1 MMTRFGTAAAINTNV
16 SANAFLRKSIFTDK
30 GLVGQKNKNITVDS
44 KVIKSGLQIK
54 SGLTTIKFFPT
65 AYHAPSKSVAV
76 AADTQAHAHA
86 TPTHLLSPSAES
98 YESKFSKP
106 TRWTLT
112 TILSLILFN
121 ASGQVVPNLLTNDNY
136 RPYLTEEQ
144 KRQEIFK
151 APKAKTSQELNP
163 DLYKYQNQNQEN
175 LDQLIKQGLIPD
187 PNNAFKNQ
195 AQIGFSKPTT
205 PTTTN
210 YGIPKSAYEPGLSI
224 QQRNQM
230 MIEADM
236 RAYEEQKTR
245 TQQIL
250 AEADKEFGPTINYTL
265 GLHTGPRVDRFVKA
279 YNELESMLNGNQKID
294 FLKAVWLV
302 ESAHDQSLTW
312 EEFSGS
318 FQNGVDII
326 SALMIQDKIDPNDNL
341 SKIMTIY
348 KYMAD
353 TTKVYIKAKEKN
365 IVTKP
370 MMYDYEDYGGKQDVT
385 KVFVSKLLRTGSGQC
400 MSLPMLYYL
409 YAKAF
414 RADAHIAFAP
424 QHTYITFQDTRGIWQ
439 NIELTAPMFIASDF
453 HWGSGFISAEQ
464 AKSGIYLR
472 PSTEKETLTYL
483 LTTLAITYARN
494 FGTDE
499 RNLQMA
505 ETAKKYFPKSITAN
519 MIYAGYYKDLYLNV
533 LRQYDM
539 YQLSED
545 KFNNDEQ
552 RKALEQR
559 ALTEIRY
566 LKRDLGYAEIPDWAY
581 KQWLDGVNESARRK
595 QHLVKRREL
604 EQQLNR
610 IK

>member
-1 MMTRFGTAAAINTNV
+1 
-16 SANAFLRKSIFTDK
+16 
-30 GLVGQKNKNITVDS
+30 
-44 KVIKSGLQIK
+44 
-54 SGLTTIKFFPT
+54 
-65 AYHAPSKSVAV
+65 
-76 AADTQAHAHA
+76 
-86 TPTHLLSPSAES
+86 LSPPAES

-112 TILSLILFN
+112 AILTLILLN
-121 ASGQVVPNLLTNDNY
+121 ASGQVVPNLLTDDNY

-144 KRQEIFK
+144 KRKEIFK

-163 DLYKYQNQNQEN
+163 DLYKYQNQNQDN
-175 LDQLIKQGLIPD
+175 LDQLIKQGLVPD

-195 AQIGFSKPTT
+195 AQVGINKPTT
-205 PTTTN
+205 PTATN
-210 YGIPKSAYEPGLSI
+210 YGIPKGAYDPGLSI

-250 AEADKEFGPTINYTL
+250 AEADKEFGPTINYSL
-265 GLHTGPRVDRFVKA
+265 GVHSGPRVDRFVKA
-279 YNELESMLNGNQKID
+279 YNEIESMLSGNQKID
-294 FLKAVWLV
+294 FVRATWLV

-312 EEFSGS
+312 EEFKGL
-318 FQNGVDII
+318 FQNGVDVI
-326 SALMIQDKIDPNDNL
+326 SALMVQDKVDPNDNL
-341 SKIMTIY
+341 SKIMAIY

-353 TTKVYIKAKEKN
+353 TTKIFIKAKEKT

-370 MMYDYEDYGGKQDVT
+370 MVYDYEDYGGKQDIT
-385 KVFVSKLLRTGSGQC
+385 KVFVSKLMRTGSGQC

-414 RADAHIAFAP
+414 GADAYIAFAP
-424 QHTYITFQDTRGIWQ
+424 QHTYITFQDKLNNWQ

-499 RNLQMA
+499 RNLEMA
-505 ETAKKYFPKSITAN
+505 ETAKKYFPKNLTAN
-519 MIYAGYYKDLYLNV
+519 MIYAGYYKDLYWNV
-533 LRQYDM
+533 VRQYEVHKI
-539 YQLSED
+539 SKE
-545 KFNNDEQ
+545 KFDSDEQ
-552 RKALEQR
+552 LKAIEQR
-559 ALTEIRY
+559 ALAEVGY
-566 LKRDLGYAEIPDWAY
+566 LKTNLGWTEIPDWAY
-581 KQWLDGVNESARRK
+581 KKWLDGVNESARRK

-604 EQQLNR
+604 EQQLNH

>member
-1 MMTRFGTAAAINTNV
+1 
-16 SANAFLRKSIFTDK
+16 
-30 GLVGQKNKNITVDS
+30 
-44 KVIKSGLQIK
+44 
-54 SGLTTIKFFPT
+54 
-65 AYHAPSKSVAV
+65 
-76 AADTQAHAHA
+76 
-86 TPTHLLSPSAES
+86 
-98 YESKFSKP
+98 
-106 TRWTLT
+106 
-112 TILSLILFN
+112 LILLN
-121 ASGQVVPNLLTNDNY
+121 ASGQVVPNLLTDDNY

-163 DLYKYQNQNQEN
+163 DLYKYQNQNQGN
-175 LDQLIKQGLIPD
+175 LDQLIKQGLVPD
-187 PNNAFKNQ
+187 PNNVFKNQ
-195 AQIGFSKPTT
+195 AQVGFNKPTT

-210 YGIPKSAYEPGLSI
+210 YGIPKSAYDPGLSI

-236 RAYEEQKTR
+236 RVYEEQKIR

-250 AEADKEFGPTINYTL
+250 EEANKEFGPTINYTL
-265 GLHTGPRVDRFVKA
+265 GVHSGSRVDRFVKA
-279 YNELESMLNGNQKID
+279 YNELESMLSGNQKFD
-294 FLKAVWLV
+294 FVRATWMV

-312 EEFSGS
+312 EEFNGL
-318 FQNGVDII
+318 FQNGVDVI
-326 SALMIQDKIDPNDNL
+326 SALMVQDKVDPNDNL
-341 SKIMTIY
+341 SKIMAIY

-353 TTKVYIKAKEKN
+353 TTKIFIKAKEKN

-370 MMYDYEDYGGKQDVT
+370 MVYDYEDYGGKQDIT
-385 KVFVSKLLRTGSGQC
+385 KVFVSKLMRTGSGQC

-414 RADAHIAFAP
+414 GADAYVAFAP
-424 QHTYITFQDTRGIWQ
+424 QHTYITFQDKKGIWQ

-505 ETAKKYFPKSITAN
+505 ETAKKYFPKNLTAN

-533 LRQYDM
+533 LRQYDT
-539 YQLSED
+539 YQLSREQFD
-545 KFNNDEQ
+545 NDVQ
-552 RKALEQR
+552 RKELEQK
-559 ALTEIRY
+559 ALAEIQF
-566 LKRDLGYAEIPDWAY
+566 LKRDLGWTEIPDWAY
-581 KQWLDGVNESARRK
+581 KRWLDGVNESARRK

>member
-1 MMTRFGTAAAINTNV
+1 MTRW
-16 SANAFLRKSIFTDK
+16 TDK
-30 GLVGQKNKNITVDS
+30 QKITVDR
-44 KVIKSGLQIK
+44 KVNNSGLLIKSGI
-54 SGLTTIKFFPT
+54 TTIKFFPT
-65 AYHAPSKSVAV
+65 AHYAQSKSVAV
-76 AADTQAHAHA
+76 AADTQSHAHA
-86 TPTHLLSPSAES
+86 TPTHLLSPPAES

-106 TRWTLT
+106 TKWTLT
-112 TILSLILFN
+112 AILTLILLN
-121 ASGQVVPNLLTNDNY
+121 ASGQVVPNLLTEDNY

-163 DLYKYQNQNQEN
+163 GLYKYQNQNQNN
-175 LDQLIKQGLIPD
+175 LDQLIKQGLVPD

-195 AQIGFSKPTT
+195 AQVGFNKPTT

-210 YGIPKSAYEPGLSI
+210 YGIPKGVYDPGLSI

-236 RAYEEQKTR
+236 KAYEEQKIR

-250 AEADKEFGPTINYTL
+250 AEADKEFGPTINYSL
-265 GLHTGPRVDRFVKA
+265 GVHSGPRVDRFVKA
-279 YNELESMLNGNQKID
+279 YNEIESMLSGNQKID
-294 FLKAVWLV
+294 FVRATWLV

-312 EEFSGS
+312 EEFNGL
-318 FQNGVDII
+318 FQNGVDVI
-326 SALMIQDKIDPNDNL
+326 SALMVQDKVDPNDNL
-341 SKIMTIY
+341 SKIMAIY

-353 TTKVYIKAKEKN
+353 TTKIFIKAKEKT

-370 MMYDYEDYGGKQDVT
+370 MVYDYEDYGGKQDIT
-385 KVFVSKLLRTGSGQC
+385 KVFVSKLMRTGSGQC

-409 YAKAF
+409 YAKTF
-414 RADAHIAFAP
+414 GADAYIAFAP
-424 QHTYITFQDTRGIWQ
+424 QHTYITFQDKKGIWQ

-472 PSTEKETLTYL
+472 PSSEKETLTYL
-483 LTTLAITYARN
+483 LSTLAITYARN

-505 ETAKKYFPKSITAN
+505 ETAKKYFPKNLTAN

-533 LRQYDM
+533 LRQYDT
-539 YQLSED
+539 YQLSKE
-545 KFNNDEQ
+545 KFDNDEQ
-552 RKALEQR
+552 RKELEER
-559 ALTEIRY
+559 ALAEIKY
-566 LKRDLGYAEIPDWAY
+566 LKRDLGWAEIPDWAY
-581 KQWLDGVNESARRK
+581 KKWLDGVNESARRK

>member
-1 MMTRFGTAAAINTNV
+1 
-16 SANAFLRKSIFTDK
+16 
-30 GLVGQKNKNITVDS
+30 
-44 KVIKSGLQIK
+44 VIISGLQIK
-54 SGLTTIKFFPT
+54 IGLTTIKFFPT
-65 AYHAPSKSVAV
+65 AHHAQSKSVAV
-76 AADTQAHAHA
+76 ASIADTHAHA
-86 TPTHLLSPSAES
+86 TPTHLLSQPAES
-98 YESKFSKP
+98 YETKFSKP

-112 TILSLILFN
+112 TILILIFLK
-121 ASGQVVPNLLTNDNY
+121 ASGQVVPNLLADDNY

-151 APKAKTSQELNP
+151 APKAKTSQELYP
-163 DLYKYQNQNQEN
+163 DLYKYQNQNQDD
-175 LDQLIKQGLIPD
+175 LDKLIKQGLIPD
-187 PNNAFKNQ
+187 PNAAFKNQ
-195 AQIGFSKPTT
+195 AKIGFEKTTT
-205 PTTTN
+205 PTPQQAN
-210 YGIPKSAYEPGLSI
+210 YAIPKQAYEPGLSI

-236 RAYEEQKTR
+236 KAYEEQKTR
-245 TQQIL
+245 SQQIL
-250 AEADKEFGPTINYTL
+250 DEANRELYTPTINYTL
-265 GLHTGPRVDRFVKA
+265 GLHSSEKVDRFVKA
-279 YNELESMLNGNQKID
+279 YDELESMLSGKQKID
-294 FLKAVWLV
+294 FVKAVWLV

-312 EEFSGS
+312 EEFNAS

-353 TTKVYIKAKEKN
+353 TTNVYIKAKEKN

-370 MMYDYEDYGGKQDVT
+370 MIYDYEDYGGKQDIT

-414 RADAHIAFAP
+414 GAEAHIAFAP
-424 QHTYITFQDTRGIWQ
+424 QHTYITFQDKFENWQ

-519 MIYAGYYKDLYLNV
+519 MIYAGYYKDLYMNI

-552 RKALEQR
+552 RKVLEQR
-559 ALTEIRY
+559 ALNEIRY

-581 KQWLDGVNESARRK
+581 KQWLDGIKESARRK

>member
-1 MMTRFGTAAAINTNV
+1 
-16 SANAFLRKSIFTDK
+16 LD
-30 GLVGQKNKNITVDS
+30 NKQNITVDIKVINS
-44 KVIKSGLQIK
+44 GLVIKSVT
-54 SGLTTIKFFPT
+54 TTIKFFPT
-65 AYHAPSKSVAV
+65 AHYAPSKSVAV
-76 AADTQAHAHA
+76 AAVTQSHPHA
-86 TPTHLLSPSAES
+86 TPTHLLPPPAES

-112 TILSLILFN
+112 TILILLLLK
-121 ASGQVVPNLLTNDNY
+121 ASGQVVPNLLTDDNY

-163 DLYKYQNQNQEN
+163 DLYKYQNQDN
-175 LDQLIKQGLIPD
+175 LDQLIKQGLVPD

-195 AQIGFSKPTT
+195 AQVGFNKPTN
-205 PTTTN
+205 PTTAN
-210 YGIPKSAYEPGLSI
+210 YGIPKSAYDPGLSI

-236 RAYEEQKTR
+236 KAYEEQKVR
-245 TQQIL
+245 SQQIL
-250 AEADKEFGPTINYTL
+250 DEAYKELYTPTISYTL
-265 GLHTGPRVDRFVKA
+265 GVHSGERVDKFVKA
-279 YNELESMLNGNQKID
+279 YNEIESMLSGKQKID
-294 FLKAVWLV
+294 FVRATWLV

-312 EEFSGS
+312 EEFNNL
-318 FQNGVDII
+318 FQNGVDVI
-326 SALMIQDKIDPNDNL
+326 SALMVQDKVDPNDNL
-341 SKIMTIY
+341 SKIMAIY

-353 TTKVYIKAKEKN
+353 TTKIYIKAKEKT

-370 MMYDYEDYGGKQDVT
+370 MVYDYEDYGGKQDIT
-385 KVFVSKLLRTGSGQC
+385 KVFVSKLMRTGSGQC

-409 YAKAF
+409 YAKTF
-414 RADAHIAFAP
+414 GADAHIAFAP
-424 QHTYITFQDTRGIWQ
+424 QHTYITFQDKFSNWQ

-505 ETAKKYFPKSITAN
+505 ETAKKYFPKNLTAN

-545 KFNNDEQ
+545 NFNNDEQ
-552 RKALEQR
+552 RKALEQK
-559 ALTEIRY
+559 ALSEIQY
-566 LKRDLGYAEIPDWAY
+566 LKSNLGWTEIPDWAY
-581 KQWLDGVNESARRK
+581 KKWLDGVNESARRK